1 MGLVENLDNDFKSSL
16 KNKDAKRTSILR
28 LVRSSM
34 KNLEIAKQREASDQ
48 DVIEILQR
56 EIKQHKESI
65 DANVKA
71 GRQEEVLRLQ
81 EESDFLKTYL
91 PEQLSSDELKDAIEI
106 AISETGAESMSDLG
120 KVMGNIMPK
129 VKGRAAGDAVGQM
142 VKDLLSK

>member
-28 LVRSSM
+28 LVRSSI
-34 KNLEIAKQREASDQ
+34 KNLEIEKQAEASDE
-48 DVIEILQR
+48 DVIVILQR

-65 DANVKA
+65 DANIKA
-71 GRQEEVLRLQ
+71 GRQEEVARLL

-91 PEQLSSDELKDAIEI
+91 PEQLSSDELKDVVEL
-106 AISETGAESMSDLG
+106 AISETKAEGISDLG

-129 VKGRAAGDAVGQM
+129 VKGRTTGDAVGQM
-142 VKDLLSK
+142 ARDLLSK